1 MYCIVKT
8 SHYYMYS
15 AFNNLNYVKAA
26 LHQLYIKLGGFTSAL
41 RYLEEEIVSK

>member
-15 AFNNLNYVKAA
+15 AFNNLNCVKAA
-26 LHQLYIKLGGFTSAL
+26 LHQLDIKLGGFTSAL
-41 RYLEEEIVSK
+41 RYLDEEIVSK